1 MGTLNQGSIHFRNDE
16 WIWTI
21 IKTLSKLLS
30 KQLKPIHISPSSNS
44 LLKFGRWKSIPAL
57 ILLFLSQFA
66 LGHGWMPWVSC
77 LIAALGIIPIALLL
91 SESTEEIAEHSGS
104 TIGAILTAL
113 FGNCAEFIIA
123 LTALRKGLIDIVKA
137 SITGAILSDLLLIT
151 GLAMFIG
158 GLRYSEQ
165 SFQPTMMRTNGA
177 AMTLAVIA
185 LALPAS
191 LISTSGIDNPQDIH
205 GLSITVAGILIAI
218 YFLTLVFS
226 LATHNHLFDP
236 PRLVDADDEQANSE
250 ASNWRTIS
258 PWIIQLVLST
268 AALAYQSEQFVTALE
283 PTTEQLGLTALFTGV
298 IIIPII
304 GGFSEY
310 LPAAR
315 GALNNRMDLS
325 LSLAMGSSLL
335 VALFMAPLLVLIA
348 NFIGQPMDLDF
359 ASFEVIALGFSVFIV
374 NLVGM
379 DSKSNWLEGV
389 LLLGT
394 YTIFGAAF
402 YYYPT

>member
-1 MGTLNQGSIHFRNDE
+1 MNSTNLGLGSN
-16 WIWTI
+16 T
-21 IKTLSKLLS
+21 
-30 KQLKPIHISPSSNS
+30 
-44 LLKFGRWKSIPAL
+44 LLKHGRWKALPAL
-57 ILLFLSQFA
+57 ILLFLTQFA
-66 LGHGWMPWVSC
+66 LSQGWLPLVSF
-77 LIAALGIIPIALLL
+77 LIAGLGIIPIALLL

-123 LTALRKGLIDIVKA
+123 LTALRKGLVDVVKA

-151 GLAMFIG
+151 GLAMLIG

-205 GLSITVAGILIAI
+205 GLSITVAAILIAI
-218 YFLTLVFS
+218 YLLTLVFS

-236 PRLVDADDEQANSE
+236 PIIIDKDNESFE
-250 ASNWRTIS
+250 TKTSSWKTIR
-258 PWIIQLVLST
+258 PWLIQLVVST
-268 AALAYQSEQFVTALE
+268 AALAYQSEQFVVALE
-283 PTTEQLGLTALFTGV
+283 PATEQLGLSALFTGV

-335 VALFMAPLLVLIA
+335 VALFMAPLLVIIA

-379 DSKSNWLEGV
+379 DAKSNWLEGV

-402 YYYPT
+402 YYYPS

>member
-1 MGTLNQGSIHFRNDE
+1 MKSNES
-16 WIWTI
+16 
-21 IKTLSKLLS
+21 
-30 KQLKPIHISPSSNS
+30 QLEPMSPINNNPTANS
-44 LLKFGRWKSIPAL
+44 LMKHGRWKALPAL
-57 ILLFLSQFA
+57 LLLLLTRYALSHDW
-66 LGHGWMPWVSC
+66 LPWVSF
-77 LIAALGIIPIALLL
+77 LIASLGIIPMALLL
-91 SESTEEIAEHSGS
+91 SESTEEIAEHSGA
-104 TIGAILTAL
+104 TIGGILTAL

-123 LTALRKGLIDIVKA
+123 LTALRKGLIDVVKA

-151 GLAMFIG
+151 GMAMLIG
-158 GLRYSEQ
+158 GLRFSEQ

-218 YFLTLVFS
+218 YLLTLVFS

-236 PRLVDADDEQANSE
+236 PMLISEESNAIETEQG
-250 ASNWRTIS
+250 NWKAIS
-258 PWIIQLVLST
+258 PWLIQLVVST

-315 GALNNRMDLS
+315 GALKNRMDLS
-325 LSLAMGSSLL
+325 LSLAMGSSLI
-335 VALFMAPLLVLIA
+335 VALFIAPLLVLIA
-348 NFIGQPMDLDF
+348 NVIGQPMDLDF
-359 ASFEVIALGFSVFIV
+359 AGFEVIALGFSVFIV

-379 DSKSNWLEGV
+379 DAKSNWLEGV

>member
-1 MGTLNQGSIHFRNDE
+1 MNSANPGLTSNAFL
-16 WIWTI
+16 
-21 IKTLSKLLS
+21 KL
-30 KQLKPIHISPSSNS
+30 
-44 LLKFGRWKSIPAL
+44 GRWKAIPAL
-57 ILLFLSQFA
+57 FLLLLTQFA
-66 LGHGWMPWVSC
+66 LSQGWLPLVSF
-77 LIAALGIIPIALLL
+77 LIAGLGIIPIALLL

-123 LTALRKGLIDIVKA
+123 LTALRKGLVDVVKA
-137 SITGAILSDLLLIT
+137 SITGAILSDLLLVT
-151 GLAMFIG
+151 GLAMLIG

-205 GLSITVAGILIAI
+205 GLSITVAAILIAI
-218 YFLTLVFS
+218 YLLTLVFS

-236 PRLVDADDEQANSE
+236 PIIIDKDNENVE
-250 ASNWRTIS
+250 AETSSWKTLR
-258 PWIIQLVLST
+258 PWLIQLVVST
-268 AALAYQSEQFVTALE
+268 VALAYQSEQFVVALE
-283 PTTEQLGLTALFTGV
+283 PATEQLGLSALFTGV

-335 VALFMAPLLVLIA
+335 VALFMAPVLVIIA

-379 DSKSNWLEGV
+379 DAKSNWLEGV

-402 YYYPT
+402 YYYPS

>member
-1 MGTLNQGSIHFRNDE
+1 MNSTNLGLGSN
-16 WIWTI
+16 T
-21 IKTLSKLLS
+21 
-30 KQLKPIHISPSSNS
+30 
-44 LLKFGRWKSIPAL
+44 LLKHGRWKALPAL
-57 ILLFLSQFA
+57 ILLFLTQFA
-66 LGHGWMPWVSC
+66 LSQGWLPLVSF
-77 LIAALGIIPIALLL
+77 LIAGLGIIPIALLL

-123 LTALRKGLIDIVKA
+123 LTALRKGLVDVVKA

-151 GLAMFIG
+151 GLAMLIG

-205 GLSITVAGILIAI
+205 GLSITVAAILIAI
-218 YFLTLVFS
+218 YLLTLVFS

-236 PRLVDADDEQANSE
+236 PIIIDKDNESFE
-250 ASNWRTIS
+250 TKTSSWKTIR
-258 PWIIQLVLST
+258 PWLIQLVVST
-268 AALAYQSEQFVTALE
+268 AALAYQSEQFIVALE
-283 PTTEQLGLTALFTGV
+283 PATEQLGLSALFTGV

-335 VALFMAPLLVLIA
+335 VALFMAPLLVIIA

-379 DSKSNWLEGV
+379 DAKSNWLEGV

-402 YYYPT
+402 YYYPS

>member
-1 MGTLNQGSIHFRNDE
+1 MNSANLGLT
-16 WIWTI
+16 
-21 IKTLSKLLS
+21 
-30 KQLKPIHISPSSNS
+30 SNAF
-44 LLKFGRWKSIPAL
+44 LRLGRWKAIPAL
-57 ILLFLSQFA
+57 ILLFLTQFA
-66 LGHGWMPWVSC
+66 LSQGWLPLVSFV
-77 LIAALGIIPIALLL
+77 IAGLGIIPIALLL

-123 LTALRKGLIDIVKA
+123 LTALRKGLVDVVKA

-151 GLAMFIG
+151 GLAMLIG

-205 GLSITVAGILIAI
+205 GLSITVAAILIAI
-218 YFLTLVFS
+218 YLLTLVFS

-236 PRLVDADDEQANSE
+236 PIIIDKDNESTE
-250 ASNWRTIS
+250 TETSSWKTIR
-258 PWIIQLVLST
+258 PWLIQLVVST
-268 AALAYQSEQFVTALE
+268 AALAYQSEQFVVALE
-283 PTTEQLGLTALFTGV
+283 PATEQLGLSALFTGV

-335 VALFMAPLLVLIA
+335 VALFMAPLLVIIA

-379 DSKSNWLEGV
+379 DAKSNWLEGV

-402 YYYPT
+402 YYYPS

>member
-1 MGTLNQGSIHFRNDE
+1 MNSANPGLTSNTFL
-16 WIWTI
+16 
-21 IKTLSKLLS
+21 KL
-30 KQLKPIHISPSSNS
+30 
-44 LLKFGRWKSIPAL
+44 GRWKAIPAL
-57 ILLFLSQFA
+57 FLLLLTQFA
-66 LGHGWMPWVSC
+66 LSQGWLPLVSF
-77 LIAALGIIPIALLL
+77 LIAGLGIIPIALLL

-123 LTALRKGLIDIVKA
+123 LTALRKGLVDVVKA
-137 SITGAILSDLLLIT
+137 SITGAILSDLLLVT
-151 GLAMFIG
+151 GLAMLIG

-205 GLSITVAGILIAI
+205 GLSITVAAILIAI
-218 YFLTLVFS
+218 YLLTLVFS

-236 PRLVDADDEQANSE
+236 PIIIDKDNENVE
-250 ASNWRTIS
+250 AETSSWKTLR
-258 PWIIQLVLST
+258 PWLIQLVVST
-268 AALAYQSEQFVTALE
+268 VALAYQSEQFVVALE
-283 PTTEQLGLTALFTGV
+283 PATEQLGLSALFTGV

-335 VALFMAPLLVLIA
+335 VALFMAPVLVIIA

-379 DSKSNWLEGV
+379 DAKSNWLEGV

-402 YYYPT
+402 YYYPS

>member
-1 MGTLNQGSIHFRNDE
+1 MKF
-16 WIWTI
+16 
-21 IKTLSKLLS
+21 
-30 KQLKPIHISPSSNS
+30 NS
-44 LLKFGRWKSIPAL
+44 LTRQLNSTNLGLGSNTLLKHGRWKALPAL
-57 ILLFLSQFA
+57 ILLFLTQFA
-66 LGHGWMPWVSC
+66 LSQGWLPLVSF
-77 LIAALGIIPIALLL
+77 LIAGLGIIPIALLL

-123 LTALRKGLIDIVKA
+123 LTALRKGLVDVVKA

-151 GLAMFIG
+151 GLAMLIG

-205 GLSITVAGILIAI
+205 GLSITVAAILIAI
-218 YFLTLVFS
+218 YLLTLVFS

-236 PRLVDADDEQANSE
+236 PIIIDKDNESTE
-250 ASNWRTIS
+250 TKTSSWKTIR
-258 PWIIQLVLST
+258 PWLIQLVVST
-268 AALAYQSEQFVTALE
+268 AALAYQSEQFVVALE
-283 PTTEQLGLTALFTGV
+283 PATEQLGLSALFTGV

-335 VALFMAPLLVLIA
+335 VALFMAPLLVIIA

-379 DSKSNWLEGV
+379 DAKSNWLEGV

-402 YYYPT
+402 YYYPS